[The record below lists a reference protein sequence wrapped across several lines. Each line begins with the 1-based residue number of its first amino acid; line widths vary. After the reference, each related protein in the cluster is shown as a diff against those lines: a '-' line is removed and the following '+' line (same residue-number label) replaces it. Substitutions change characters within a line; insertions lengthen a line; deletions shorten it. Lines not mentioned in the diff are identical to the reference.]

1 MNANSRIWADVG
13 MAISLAGLVVV
24 GCSSRSDASARREAV
39 DGGGGKSAIGSLG
52 GPCTSGGACDPGLY
66 CAGGLCAPV
75 GGTGGGGVGGVSSS
89 SGGAGANPSGGFGTG
104 LTDGAGGAGETDGG
118 GGSNHVN
125 PDAACD
131 SQSKRAEALPVDMY
145 IMFDQSTS
153 MSDPLPDNSG
163 SWWTAA
169 QAAVTSFVNNNRATG
184 MGVGLQYFGLPHSVP
199 GCTSFS
205 TLAGDCCDPAVYQKP
220 EIEIGLLPA
229 NAAPLSA
236 SIAAHS
242 PVSFTPTL
250 PALQGAIDHMKA
262 WAPQHLGRAPVVV
275 FVTDGFPT
283 TCAST
288 TDVDNGA
295 QISDVALL
303 AKTAFETDPKVRT
316 FVVGFNSGQGL
327 GNLDQIAKAGGTG
340 KAFMI
345 AGGNIGDTFVNAML
359 SIAATP
365 LQCSFDLPK
374 PAANMTLDT
383 NKVDVSYTPA
393 ATLVPEP
400 VAKLNNLG
408 DCQINNNQGWYY
420 DSPGSPTK
428 IEICPGTCARFAAGT
443 VNLLSGCLPVIDM
456 TLH

>member
-1 MNANSRIWADVG
+1 MTLKRLTILSGILGVAVLG
-13 MAISLAGLVVV
+13 LAA
-24 GCSSRSDASARREAV
+24 CSSNNAAGSKIGGPVSGGGDNGQ
-39 DGGGGKSAIGSLG
+39 GGGGGDLILPG
-52 GPCTSGGACDPGLY
+52 GGTNGSGGS
-66 CAGGLCAPV
+66 
-75 GGTGGGGVGGVSSS
+75 T
-89 SGGAGANPSGGFGTG
+89 
-104 LTDGAGGAGETDGG
+104 
-118 GGSNHVN
+118 HIN

-131 SQSKRAEALPVDMY
+131 AQVKKAEALPVDMY

-163 SWWTAA
+163 SWWSAA

-229 NAAPLSA
+229 NSAALAA
-236 SIAAHS
+236 SIAAHA

-295 QISDVALL
+295 QISDVAAL
-303 AKTAFETDPKVRT
+303 AKTAFETPPIVRT

-327 GNLDQIAKAGGTG
+327 GNLDQIAKAGGTN

-345 AGGNIGDTFVNAML
+345 AGGAIGDTFVNAML
-359 SIAATP
+359 SIASTP

-374 PAANMTLDT
+374 PADPKVVIDP
-383 NKVDVSYTPA
+383 NKVDVSYTPS
-393 ATLVPEP
+393 ATGITEP

-408 DCQINNNQGWYY
+408 DCVTNQNQGWYY
-420 DSPGSPTK
+420 DSPATPTK
-428 IEICPGTCARFAAGT
+428 IMICPGTCARFAAGS
-443 VNLLSGCLPVIDM
+443 VQLLSGCAPVIVG
-456 TLH
+456 TR